1 MDDSELEAS
10 SLHKERVE
18 ARSVV
23 TALRHATGYEFT
35 MPSRGKP
42 YSKLVLHFAPTN
54 EGHRHA
60 MALLTVVMEAMREG
74 GKV

>member
-1 MDDSELEAS
+1 MTPTPVAPVLE
-10 SLHKERVE
+10 
-18 ARSVV
+18 
-23 TALRHATGYEFT
+23 ALRHATGYEST

-60 MALLTVVMEAMREG
+60 MTLLTVVLEAQR
-74 GKV
+74 GKVTT

>member
-1 MDDSELEAS
+1 MTPTPAAPVLE
-10 SLHKERVE
+10 
-18 ARSVV
+18 
-23 TALRHATGYEFT
+23 ALRHATGYEST

-60 MALLTVVMEAMREG
+60 MALLTVVMEAMRERG
-74 GKV
+74 TT

>member
-10 SLHKERVE
+10 ALHKERM
-18 ARSVV
+18 AYRSAHS
-23 TALRHATGYEFT
+23 ALQHATGYEST

-54 EGHRHA
+54 DGHRHA
-60 MALLTVVMEAMREG
+60 MTLLSVVMAAMRERE
-74 GKV
+74 KP